1 MVGTVEVDGVGVVL
15 DGGGEVLLLEGCV
28 AKGFFLWWV
37 GWWVGCVVGF
47 LGVLNELS
55 SCV

>member
-37 GWWVGCVVGF
+37 GCVEGF